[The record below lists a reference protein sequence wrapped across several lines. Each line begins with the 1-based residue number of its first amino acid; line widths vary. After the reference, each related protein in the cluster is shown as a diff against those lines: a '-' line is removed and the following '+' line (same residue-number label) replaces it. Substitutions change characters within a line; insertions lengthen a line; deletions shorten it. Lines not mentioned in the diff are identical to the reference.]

1 MASSG
6 TRKKP
11 VKTEHSV
18 KGSGF
23 SGFIRRV
30 LRRYFIDAMGAM
42 ALGLFSS
49 LIIGLILKQ
58 IFSYLPVAGI
68 QPVID
73 AIVSATSAKSPV
85 IGAAIGVAIAY
96 GLKVKPLAIYSAAVV
111 GAIGYA
117 VTVDGVAAG
126 PVGAF
131 IAAIVAAEIGN
142 LVSGKTK
149 VDILLVP
156 AAAIL
161 AGSTVGVLVG
171 PPIARVMIGLGDLIN
186 RLTDLQPFP
195 MGVAVS
201 AAMGIILTLPIS
213 SAALSIM
220 LGLSGLAA
228 GAATAGCCA
237 HMVGFAV
244 ASYRDNKV
252 AGLVSQGIGTSM
264 LQMPNIMLRP
274 QIAVPAILASMITG
288 PLATLVF
295 HMENIAAGAG
305 MGTSGLVGQFTTWT
319 AMSARMPAGQLLL
332 YILLLHFVIP
342 AVIALFVSEVMR
354 KKGWIKPGDMLLSL

>member
-1 MASSG
+1 MAQ
-6 TRKKP
+6 RKSRDDRG
-11 VKTEHSV
+11 KTEQSV
-18 KGSGF
+18 NKTGLK
-23 SGFIRRV
+23 GFIKNL

-58 IFSYLPVAGI
+58 IFQYIPVAGI
-68 QPVID
+68 QPVVD
-73 AIVSATSAKSPV
+73 AIIAATSAKSPV
-85 IGAAIGVAIAY
+85 VGAAIGAAIAY
-96 GLKVKPLAIYSAAVV
+96 GLKAKPLAIYSAAVA

-117 VTVDGVAAG
+117 VTVEGVAAG

-131 IAAIVAAEIGN
+131 VAAIVAAEIGS
-142 LVSGKTK
+142 LVGGKTK
-149 VDILLVP
+149 LDILLVP
-156 AAAIL
+156 ASAIL
-161 AGSTVGVLVG
+161 SGAAVGVLIG
-171 PPIARVMIGLGDLIN
+171 PPIARMMIGLGELIN
-186 RLTDLQPFP
+186 ELTQLYRFP

-201 AAMGIILTLPIS
+201 AVMGIILTLPIS

-252 AGLVSQGIGTSM
+252 AGLLSQGVGTSM
-264 LQMPNIMLRP
+264 LQMPNIMRRP
-274 QIAVPAILASMITG
+274 QIAIPAIVASMITG
-288 PLATLVF
+288 PLSTLVF
-295 HMENIAAGAG
+295 RMENIAAGAG

-319 AMSARMPAGQLLL
+319 AMSASMPAGQLAA
-332 YILLLHFVIP
+332 YILLLHVIIP
-342 AVIALFVSEVMR
+342 AAIALLVSEAMR
-354 KKGWIKPGDMLLSL
+354 KKGWIKPGDMKLAL